1 MNRTFDPEYFVLLN
15 IRWNKRATAGIIKT
29 NFDKTAK
36 LVKSRTTDKN
46 IEIIK
51 DSVYIF
57 ALFFVKK

>member
-1 MNRTFDPEYFVLLN
+1 MN
-15 IRWNKRATAGIIKT
+15 IRWNKRTTAGIIKT

-51 DSVYIF
+51 DSEYIF